1 MKFDSNL
8 FDTFAQIRNQQQN
21 RHAELLAKYESKYKG
36 NQQTPGAGGS
46 TGSKPVTDPQKP
58 PVSDSGQSTTTPLK
72 ADFGNMTARQLQQ
85 WLQRS
90 LASGK
95 VPAEQESVF
104 KTLIY
109 SATNGEAKN
118 ADKLVNFSE
127 KAQEGL
133 QSAMRRKD
141 SSSMLYWAHAVK
153 TMKQYQGEPWQPK

>member
-1 MKFDSNL
+1 MKFDSSL
-8 FDTFAQIRNQQQN
+8 FDTFAQIRSQQQN
-21 RHAELLAKYESKYKG
+21 RHAELLSKYESKYKAS
-36 NQQTPGAGGS
+36 QPTPDTG

-58 PVSDSGQSTTTPLK
+58 PANGSGQSTTTPLK

-118 ADKLVNFSE
+118 ADNLVNFSE
-127 KAQEGL
+127 KAQDGL

-153 TMKQYQGEPWQPK
+153 TMKQFQGESWQAK

>member
-8 FDTFAQIRNQQQN
+8 FDTFAQIRSQQQN

-58 PVSDSGQSTTTPLK
+58 PVNDSGQATKPPLK
-72 ADFGNMTARQLQQ
+72 ADFGNMSARQLQQ

-104 KTLIY
+104 KSLIY

-153 TMKQYQGEPWQPK
+153 TMKQYQGEPWQTK